1 MRAARRPRSPA
12 VWMPATTRAVA
23 MGHDR
28 GVEALR
34 ATLADAIRARVAGDG
49 GPDHAR
55 ELLGADGERWYRRGD
70 PVWVVHADVAMFIGG
85 LRALLLQTMHPLA
98 MAGVAEHSDYRDDPW
113 GRLQRTARF
122 LAATTYGT
130 AEQARAACAAV
141 RAVHERVAGVAAD
154 GRHYNANDPHL
165 LQWVHLAEAD
175 SFLAAH
181 QRYGAQP
188 LDAAG
193 CDGYV
198 AGLGRV
204 ASELGV
210 VDPPPTVAEL
220 RQRIDAFRPE
230 LRGTREAREA
240 ARYLL
245 LQPPLPFAARPA
257 YTVLAAAA
265 TSLLPWWAKLGLRLP
280 LLPVT
285 EAVAVRPAGQALVH
299 VLRWALAPG
308 SPTRTVEAG

>member
-1 MRAARRPRSPA
+1 
-12 VWMPATTRAVA
+12 

-49 GPDHAR
+49 ASDHAR
-55 ELLGADGERWYRRGD
+55 ELFRAAGERWYRRGD
-70 PVWVVHADVAMFIGG
+70 PVWVVHADVALFVGG

-98 MAGVAEHSDYRDDPW
+98 MAGVADHSDFRDDPW

-122 LAATTYGT
+122 LATTTYGT
-130 AEQARAACAAV
+130 AEQARAACATV
-141 RAVHERVAGVAAD
+141 RAVHSRVTGVAAD
-154 GRHYNANDPHL
+154 GRPYHANDPHL
-165 LQWVHLAEAD
+165 LEWVHIAEAD

-181 QRYGAQP
+181 QRYGARR
-188 LDAAG
+188 LDATG

-210 VDPPPTVAEL
+210 VDPPRTVAEL
-220 RQRIDAFRPE
+220 RRRIDAFRPE
-230 LRGTREAREA
+230 LRGTAEARDA
-240 ARYLL
+240 AQYLL
-245 LQPPLPFAARPA
+245 LQPPLPLAARPA

-280 LLPVT
+280 WLPMT
-285 EAVAVRPAGQALVH
+285 ETIAVRPAGQVLVH
-299 VLRWALAPG
+299 LLRWALTPG
-308 SPTRTVEAG
+308 SPTRAMELR